1 MLGKRRRGLDEPSE
15 EEMKSSCGKVEAMFS
30 TSEKKNFV
38 PSFIPESTVYRDQ
51 GMRDGEAIYK
61 LKILEKGTDI
71 VQVKVLELIKLLPFF
86 AQPIVSCFIEQ
97 NKNNLPNV
105 KELVLLAQDDTE

>member
-71 VQVKVLELIKLLPFF
+71 VQVPFF